1 MDQPAEIDLQ
11 ILANIGLFLRNIGMC
26 EESFS
31 EAFRL
36 NPQHTAQELHRLV
49 QKIQELATNLIPKES
64 ETSSLELEAEMAS
77 FLKSQQEFVNTSNK
91 DEFLVSKKTGAA
103 RVDALKIDRETQ
115 MKRNVVHNFAGP
127 LERSTL
133 GQSAENM
140 NMADLDASRIST
152 AMNERIGLLETH
164 LGLCTGPSAETSQ
177 RLKRLEDR
185 ICQIED
191 CFPSFAAFKFN
202 QQHTSILPKRNVPED
217 VIVPLKKESTT
228 QANQQAVA
236 EFVSI

>member
-91 DEFLVSKKTGAA
+91 DEFLVSKKP
-103 RVDALKIDRETQ
+103 V
-115 MKRNVVHNFAGP
+115 
-127 LERSTL
+127 
-133 GQSAENM
+133 
-140 NMADLDASRIST
+140 
-152 AMNERIGLLETH
+152 LLE
-164 LGLCTGPSAETSQ
+164 
-177 RLKRLEDR
+177 
-185 ICQIED
+185 
-191 CFPSFAAFKFN
+191 
-202 QQHTSILPKRNVPED
+202 
-217 VIVPLKKESTT
+217 
-228 QANQQAVA
+228 
-236 EFVSI
+236 